1 LFDESEMQGFEHTIE
16 SQSRFNYSIIQFIKL
31 IASKETP
38 VVLFLDDVQWS
49 DLASLDLLKDI
60 LTDISIQYLTIII
73 SYRDNEV
80 LGDHP
85 LSVTLNEV
93 REYNTQVRQ
102 ARLKGFDCWRYCT
115 ITRETL
121 SINLPAELGGLA
133 DIIFTKT
140 EGNPFFINEFLKTL
154 YAHDIIRWNAPAHK
168 WEWVEERISEM
179 SVTDNVVHFLSQ
191 KIKGFPC
198 RCIEDA
204 AMCFL
209 YRTKIFYSQPRR
221 G

>member
-1 LFDESEMQGFEHTIE
+1 MVRPG
-16 SQSRFNYSIIQFIKL
+16 
-31 IASKETP
+31 
-38 VVLFLDDVQWS
+38 
-49 DLASLDLLKDI
+49 SLDLLKDI
-60 LTDISIQYLTIII
+60 LTDTSIQYLTIII

-102 ARLKGFDCWRYCT
+102 ARLKGLTVGDIAQLLGDTF
-115 ITRETL
+115 
-121 SINLPAELGGLA
+121 NQPPAELGGLA

-154 YAHDIIRWNAPAHK
+154 NAHDIIRWNAPAHK

-191 KIKGFPC
+191 KIKRTLLMQRC
-198 RCIEDA
+198 RNVLPA
-204 AMCFL
+204 
-209 YRTKIFYSQPRR
+209 
-221 G
+221 